1 MELPY
6 IGQSARNLGGKMK
19 KSDESKYP
27 AILHDLTHDK
37 CWDLGQEFLEA
48 AKIQRTGLPFF
59 IDKMPNNF
67 AHVGLISLI
76 LPNAKIIDARRH
88 PMATCFSGFKQLFAA
103 GQEFTYGLKNIGRY
117 YRDHVNL
124 MDHWDTVLPGKVL
137 QVEYENVVN
146 EFESQVHRLLEFCD
160 LKFEPACL
168 EFYASDRA
176 VRTASSEPVRQ
187 PIYSDALEHWK
198 HYESHLEPLK
208 NAIGP
213 VLPRYR
219 A

>member
-19 KSDESKYP
+19 KSDESKYA

-37 CWDLGQEFLEA
+37 CWGLVQEFLEA

-76 LPNAKIIDARRH
+76 LPNAKIVDARRH

-117 YRDHVNL
+117 YRDYVNL

-137 QVEYENVVN
+137 LVEYENVVN

-176 VRTASSEPVRQ
+176 VRTASSEQVRQ

-213 VLPRYR
+213 LLQRYR